1 VSRAASPVRLDD
13 APPPFVWA
21 HRGASDLAP
30 ENTLEAF
37 LLAGEL
43 GADGI
48 ELDVRLTRD
57 GVPVLVHDRALWSDG
72 TRLHCRPSREVARS
86 LRKVTIAELEWSEI
100 EHVPIVHRHGA
111 TAELVRLEA
120 VLAELPSPLWV
131 DIEIKGGRDYDPRIA
146 EVVLDCMRL
155 RPERV
160 LVSSFDHVLLHEF
173 GRLAPAVPLLAIC
186 HARLATPSRSLSAIP
201 TTMISVDRPFL
212 ALEDVVRWREEEG
225 LEVSMGALQDPSD
238 IVEVLDW
245 PLSGIF
251 VDNPRLARRAVPGS
265 PVRR

>member
-1 VSRAASPVRLDD
+1 VSRAAAPVRLDD
-13 APPPFVWA
+13 ASPPFVWA
-21 HRGASDLAP
+21 HRGASGLAP
-30 ENTLEAF
+30 ENSLEAF
-37 LLAGEL
+37 LLAVEL

-57 GVPVLVHDRALWSDG
+57 GVPVLFHDRALWLDG
-72 TRLHCRPSREVARS
+72 TRLHCRPSAAVARS
-86 LRKVTIAELEWSEI
+86 LRKMSIAELEWPEI
-100 EHVPIVHRHGA
+100 EHVPIVHRNGA
-111 TAELVRLEA
+111 TAEPVRLET
-120 VLAELPSPLWV
+120 VLEELPSALWV
-131 DIEIKGGRDYDPRIA
+131 DIEIKAGRDYDCRIA
-146 EVVLDCMRL
+146 HVVRDCLRL

-225 LEVSMGALQDPSD
+225 LEVSMGALQDPGD

-245 PLSGIF
+245 PLSAVF
-251 VDNPRLARRAVPGS
+251 VDDPRLARRAVLGS
-265 PVRR
+265 PART